1 MTDAKL
7 SLAVLQQIADFLRD
21 LPEADLTDVA
31 EGRARL
37 TLIPAG
43 SSEPRVPGA
52 RSTASR
58 RSATS
63 GRSAASGVSAASA
76 VDMGQARDALARMS
90 SREEGTRYLSS
101 LGVKELKALAAQ
113 LDMRGVSSLKKADLV
128 DKIVEQTIGYRLNSS
143 AIRQL

>member
-43 SSEPRVPGA
+43 ASAPRVPRSRSTGA
-52 RSTASR
+52 R
-58 RSATS
+58 RSPAS
-63 GRSAASGVSAASA
+63 GRSSTSGASAASV
-76 VDMGQARDALARMS
+76 VDMGQARDALAGMS
-90 SREEGTRYLSS
+90 SRDEGRRYLSL